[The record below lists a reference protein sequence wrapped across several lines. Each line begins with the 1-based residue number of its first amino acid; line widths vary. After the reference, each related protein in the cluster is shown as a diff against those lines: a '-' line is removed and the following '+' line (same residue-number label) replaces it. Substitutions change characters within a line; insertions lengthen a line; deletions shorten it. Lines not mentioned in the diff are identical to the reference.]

1 MSLWERYGARC
12 VAAALSGLLIALA
25 YPPLGWGWL
34 VFPGLAGFFLSI
46 RGQSGSRIR
55 ALGFLHGMVAF
66 GVGLMWLFHIFGTL
80 ALLLF
85 AVMAA
90 FPVLFAHF
98 QARAEERGITGWRFV
113 VFTALNWSAWE
124 FIRAELFPLKFP
136 WMTNGLALGPNAL
149 LPWIGVYGV
158 GVVVVFAVAL
168 AVARKWLPALAIA
181 AGLAAAVFAF
191 QPLGKPTGDDPRAIR
206 VGGIQ
211 LEGVGFDHL
220 VAATRELPAD
230 VSYVVWPEY
239 AVPYDLRAD
248 KRDWKVVK
256 DLCAERNLTLTL
268 GTQNWKGGG
277 DAWRN
282 IALTLDPSGVR
293 GEHNKVHT
301 VHFFNDGKA
310 GCTAVPV
317 ETRHGKIGT
326 PVCFDCDYEA
336 VCRRMTRSGAES
348 FIVPI
353 MDAVSWSARQHEQH
367 AELFRIRACENAR
380 WMFVCAT
387 SGVSQVIDPH
397 GGIHGS
403 LPALEEGFLTGVIR
417 RETELTFYTNWGW
430 LFPWMVLSLALA
442 CWVCVLLP
450 RRKSKAAEG
459 YPDLGDGNKYSSLK

>member
-1 MSLWERYGARC
+1 MRWWDRLGVRC

-34 VFPGLAGFFLSI
+34 VVPGLAGFFLSI
-46 RGQSGSRIR
+46 RGQRGTRVR
-55 ALGFLHGMVAF
+55 GLGFLHGMVAY
-66 GVGLMWLFHIFGTL
+66 GVGLSWLFHVFGTL
-80 ALLLF
+80 AVPLF

-90 FPVLFAHF
+90 FPVLFA
-98 QARAEERGITGWRFV
+98 QLQSKAEARGVSGWRFA

-158 GVVVVFAVAL
+158 GAVLVLAVAL
-168 AVARKWLPALAIA
+168 VMARKWMPSMAIA
-181 AGLAAAVFAF
+181 AGLVAAVLGFR
-191 QPLGKPTGDDPRAIR
+191 PLDKPAGDDPKAIK

-211 LEGVGFDHL
+211 LEGVGFDNL
-220 VAATRELPAD
+220 VAATRQLPAD
-230 VSYVVWPEY
+230 IRYVVWPEY
-239 AVPYDLRAD
+239 SVPYDLRAD
-248 KRDWKVVK
+248 KRDWKVTQ

-268 GTQNWKGGG
+268 GTQNWKDGG

-293 GEHNKVHT
+293 GEHNKIHT
-301 VHFFNDGKA
+301 VHFFNDGVA
-310 GCTAVPV
+310 GNRAEPV
-317 ETRHGKIGT
+317 ATGYGKIGT

-336 VCRRMTRSGAES
+336 VCRGMTLAGAEA

-403 LPALEEGFLTGVIR
+403 LPALKEGALTGVIR
-417 RETELTFYTNWGW
+417 RETGLTFYTQWGW
-430 LFPWMVLSLALA
+430 LFPWLVSALA
-442 CWVCVLLP
+442 IGSWVWVLVP
-450 RRKSKAAEG
+450 RRMK
-459 YPDLGDGNKYSSLK
+459 